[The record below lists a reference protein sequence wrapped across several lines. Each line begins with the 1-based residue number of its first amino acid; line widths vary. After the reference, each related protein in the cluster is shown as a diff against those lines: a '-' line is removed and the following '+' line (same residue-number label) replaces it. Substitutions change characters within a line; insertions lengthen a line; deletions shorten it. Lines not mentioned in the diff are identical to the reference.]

1 MKLHMPV
8 ARGAVVADE
17 IWDQAL
23 SQALAQTSDIHA
35 DVAML
40 FASGEYEEHFPEMLR
55 MIKQET
61 GAEIIMGCSGQGII
75 GTGVELEDVP
85 ALSLMTLELPGAIL
99 HPVRF
104 PPDIVEMFNT
114 PADLR
119 ELLDVPLD
127 DVNGWL
133 LFLDPFHLNSEFL
146 IDTLAN
152 AYPHVPMVGGLASN
166 DMPDSPCYFFFN
178 DTVYADGGIGLAIGG
193 SYQIMPLVSQG
204 CEPIGEAWT
213 ITKVQENGLIETIS
227 NRPAYDMLVDTFQS
241 LSPAMQKRAQG
252 NLLLVGLAAD
262 EYRERFGRGNFV
274 IRNLL
279 GVDRRS
285 KALAIGAQPRVGQT
299 IQFQMRD
306 AETADLDLRELLTK
320 LYYRIKKKEELQ
332 VVGGI
337 LCTCNGRG
345 ESLFPTPNHDAGM
358 IEEVLGPLPLVGLF
372 CNGEIGPIGDRSFL
386 HGFTACLALI
396 VKHKE

>member
-1 MKLHMPV
+1 MKLGMPV

-23 SQALAQTSDIHA
+23 AQALAQTSDIHA
-35 DVAML
+35 DVALL
-40 FASGEYEEHFPEMLR
+40 FASGEYEAHFPEMLR
-55 MIKQET
+55 MIKEET

-75 GTGVELEDVP
+75 GTGIELEDVP
-85 ALSLMTLELPGAIL
+85 ALSLLTLELPGSTL

-104 PPDIVEMFNT
+104 SPDIVEMFNT
-114 PADLR
+114 PNDLR
-119 ELLDVPLD
+119 TLLDVPLD

-146 IDTLAN
+146 IEELAN
-152 AYPHVPMVGGLASN
+152 AYPYVPMVGGLASN
-166 DMPDSPCYFFFN
+166 DMPDSPCYFFLN

-193 SYQIMPLVSQG
+193 SYKILPLVSQG
-204 CEPIGEAWT
+204 CEPIGEPWT
-213 ITKVQENGLIETIS
+213 ITKVQDNGLVETIS
-227 NRPAYDMLVDTFQS
+227 NRPAYDMLVETFHNLPQNI
-241 LSPAMQKRAQG
+241 LKRAQG
-252 NLLLVGLAAD
+252 NLLLVGIAAN
-262 EYRERFGRGNFV
+262 EYLERFGRGSFV

-320 LYYRIKKKEELQ
+320 LCYRLKKTETLQ

-358 IEEVLGPLPLVGLF
+358 IEEILGPLPLAGLF
-372 CNGEIGPIGDRSFL
+372 CNGEIGPIGERPLL